1 MLDVLSPHL
10 KEALGPLH
18 TDWFELLTAKVSA
31 GPSAEDHGSTSPS
44 YVQEHCFKTPVGEV
58 SMESE
63 IFSTPKIFRERGT
76 ESPIP
81 ITQDEELHHSD
92 RGTGAPKI
100 LDHAD
105 SPFSFGS
112 AKHSHAVRSSGRNQ
126 LSGNCFG
133 FLDTPRSSVS
143 QSVKRISESLGAQID
158 PDESW
163 TSSLN
168 TPPVL
173 SPTVI
178 LTKTSDSS
186 CLVSCSGDKQAIFV
200 RKLFPSLSEASGINK
215 LPSNKD
221 KAVLHFEPLRQF
233 EKAEFASTAT
243 PDVTPSVWK
252 QKMPEAIRDREVRST
267 VAYVL
272 GGAEDVLSVI
282 FSNGNNNSLVQKTK
296 ASERCRR
303 NQPRSTCKDAL
314 NNPTEDTVASVTS
327 TIVELCKDPVTI
339 VADEV
344 QLIGDCSDTS
354 HFAESS
360 LTAASCEITQWT
372 PLTLPD
378 SEIIHTEKAHSLP
391 SSEGN
396 TAAPSNASVGKQLF
410 ANPPESFTLY
420 AKNEAMDRVVPTHRG
435 HNSDMQDKNKSQYPD
450 SYSTGGEEPKSG
462 QLKSSPTD
470 NLLLNVQAP
479 ELNHS
484 CQPDGDTSPGKLS
497 QCSSKIQ
504 KENRVFQ
511 SGGSELLQVSQEGF
525 VAMSSIRKPP
535 RKFFYTCQN
544 PGMSGQTSNSTT
556 ANNHSFSA
564 PAATPFSG
572 DSPRDMQSGR
582 AVFFSEGKHKNITMD
597 LLDCQNMCE
606 QYSGK
611 VAENSNPMVS
621 EKENGLCDTYAE
633 NPMEDKNSGR
643 ECSLKTNTF
652 HNLQNGCTGTL
663 TSAMLQGMTFLAE
676 ASLNKVISNTE
687 HEMTT
692 YEQSALMKENSV
704 VSMEST
710 HPVNVSESNDCLSD
724 GVKMTS
730 GNQKSESGY
739 YTSWSNVIQFPGSSD
754 GISRPRKGIQLECCF
769 KTASEKIISLPWEA
783 IQRAKALL
791 NETVE
796 DNTRVGQSRN
806 LIENSNNVTQ
816 SKDLG
821 MEANVGIFQVVSK
834 YDDNV
839 SEGNGHPCKSAMGNN
854 SQSAPNSLSHFT
866 GQSPSHSLIGCKA
879 ASNTVLQ
886 VYSKKLARARQLFE
900 VDEKQLKKN
909 PDINVVTGSGKV
921 EKEAH
926 LHGTSEAAPVFHV
939 SSSHHGHLDDYCS
952 LTASQRADVAE
963 LCSILEEAYT
973 QFEFTQ
979 FQQEKKASNRRDEL
993 CLQHPCDTEIDP
1005 DLLKGID
1012 FDDSLCEKQVDRQ
1025 ESEEIE
1031 ASEELLPN
1039 IKQSMHDSSFKTET
1053 VTISSCD
1060 LADKP
1065 MEKSLCASQK
1075 DGNNFLVHNNTSNLE
1090 TFYSARSVKMT
1101 VPEDYVKKASGV
1113 GLDLCCV
1120 LSSVSE
1126 NSHSVKD
1133 KCDELQHDILKFQ
1146 RQDLSKVTTCYS
1158 TEQGNLNTKEF
1169 SAKELHITSVFD
1181 KGKQSLENVKWKN
1194 FKSHKSGSSN
1204 LAHCV
1209 DFKTPT
1215 GSAVSISER
1224 SLSRVTAMFADLEED
1239 YRSGNEQ
1246 RNNSHMNL
1254 KRHNAE
1260 MKNEY
1265 SQAKYDHSKAEDT
1278 LNCNSAIEYSNNL
1291 IRESLSKRLCFEV
1304 NSTAKEFDTS
1314 ALQTKEMSKR
1324 DFVKNA
1330 CNLPSGSGYLS
1341 VEDKESEENLQQ
1353 IKSQLKKPVENSS
1366 ECEHSIGDKF
1376 HLSLR
1381 LQCEKDAGFKT
1392 ASGKCVFISEKAL
1405 EQAKTIFRDCDETA
1419 SCEITRVEN
1428 TSGNEITPASSSA
1441 FTFASGKGVSISAQ
1455 ALQQAKAVFRNRD
1468 KTTIYEMTACVDRKT
1483 TDGKNSGEGVSISV
1497 EEIDKTNCFL
1507 KDCDNI
1513 LTSGTEMKKPVG
1525 KDDSGTSG
1533 SSHFGFSNTCEEEMC
1548 VSEMLPLKPKAPVI
1562 EYDKPTDHTVFGL
1575 THEISSGFSTASGKG
1590 VSISTKAMQKAKAL
1604 FAAMEDTSFCDSG
1617 TQDMNRDGRSNF
1629 TDSLCAE
1636 TRNWGFSTAGGKK
1649 VTVSEMALR
1658 KARGL
1663 LDQSDNIEKAKPE
1676 KYFGT
1681 LKCTK
1686 DNARPLECQNSK
1698 DSNKGLSTS
1707 LKEAG
1712 EAQLKFYDCLESEMH
1727 GKFENHVK
1735 MECGSGLCD
1744 SKTVSCSFRT
1754 AGGKGVVITG
1764 KALKEAKALFED
1776 CDNLENVTCPKIN
1789 RPARKSRSFYSAHQ
1803 NSGDGP
1809 FSDRETEIISE
1820 NSCQKEALLSC
1831 DRNEQAN
1838 GLQKVS
1844 NTKLIAE
1851 QAGAQKKLVES
1862 LPSLEVPQQNSS
1874 LLNLGFSGCTMTQQK
1889 YLEQEAMACTKALL
1903 EDEEFTRKIS
1913 QQHLEDSPCE
1923 PHTASQHLDQ
1933 SNSTEQ
1939 RIKSLK
1945 RFRPVDFHWKDQPP
1959 LKRQLLTEFE
1969 RTSNGGKHSYLTP
1982 LKSSPN
1988 GTLNDRRTFKYSMPL
2003 QPVVTRPSFNKSS
2016 EELKLQKKSEMPH
2029 KNSKHMKPTCNA
2041 FLPPFQKQ
2049 LGAKIVCDTGS
2060 QRPSRPTG
2068 TFVPP
2073 FRSIHFKMNSD
2084 LKDNPAEVPKGKQS
2098 TCKSQASAAPNVF
2111 VPPTKKK
2118 PASVSELG
2126 ATCDAGEKGLNCGA
2140 PNPAPALPTE
2150 EKANCSETQLMPLEN
2165 LQNARDLQEMRIMK
2179 KKRQTIRP
2187 QPGSLLLAKTSG
2199 GPRVSL
2205 KNAFGGRTPTRYTEE
2220 ELYIHGVHRFVS
2232 QINSSNAESLHFH
2245 CSDFFR
2251 QEVLTEGCGVQLG
2264 DGGWLIP
2271 TNDGTVGK
2279 EEFYRTLCD
2288 TPGVDPKLISESWVY
2303 NHYRWVVWKQASMEK
2318 SFPEQLGSRC
2328 LTPEQ
2333 VLLQLKYRYDVEV
2346 DQSRRSALR
2355 KIMERDDTPAKTLV
2369 LCVCGIAS
2377 NDSTLN
2383 LPAQSENKTIK
2394 DVDTKNYLP
2403 TGVIWVTDGWY
2414 AIRALLDAPLTTMVR
2429 KGRLAAGVKIVTHGA
2444 ELVGSQDACTP
2455 LEAPSTLMLK
2465 VMANS
2470 TRPARWDAKLGFHCD
2485 PRPFR
2490 LPLSS
2495 LYSNGGL
2502 VGCVDIVVLRS
2513 YPVQWMEKLPNGA
2526 FVFRNGRAEDREARR
2541 HSDTKQKHME
2551 ALFNKVQAQFEKD
2564 QEVKSKPRGRR
2575 QIFTRQEI
2583 EALQEGVELHEAVD
2597 SDPTCLE
2604 VLLSEKQL
2612 ETLRNYRR
2620 SLEEEKQARLQEQFR
2635 QALEEAQ
2642 KAKVSCSDREV
2653 TPVWKL
2659 CISDCQEQADGRGYF
2674 LNIWRPSA
2682 DLQTLLKEGSCYR
2695 VYNLATSEAKK
2706 RTSNVSIQ
2714 LSATKKTQFRHIQT
2728 SSEALSE
2735 LFQPRVCVSFPTLLN
2750 PGFHPLCKEVD
2761 VVGFV
2766 ISITDK
2772 QCSFPVVYLA
2782 NECLDL
2788 VAVRC
2793 SCSLAQ
2799 LAVEEVVRPQA
2810 LLAFSNLQLCCDTSA
2825 PMPVLYASDLALFSA
2840 NPQEPHLQEACL
2852 RMKKAVQGHEHFFG
2866 TAEEKLFNIILSD
2879 RCSLPSPK
2887 VEAFTPK
2894 TPCWSTRQP
2903 DKNIDTTPTPPKPV
2917 GCTTLVNQKPPT
2929 LTSNSEEQDPKR
2941 LKRKRG
2947 LDYLSR
2953 IPSPPPLQPLGTTA
2967 SLPVSRN
2974 FLPPRQS
2981 ETPGSV
2987 DKQQRPV
2994 SRCPPTVEDDWV
3006 NDEELAMINTQGLM
3020 D

>member
-1 MLDVLSPHL
+1 
-10 KEALGPLH
+10 
-18 TDWFELLTAKVSA
+18 WFELLTAKVSA

-92 RGTGAPKI
+92 RAMQSGAVEEI
-100 LDHAD
+100 
-105 SPFSFGS
+105 
-112 AKHSHAVRSSGRNQ
+112 SSQ
-126 LSGNCFG
+126 EIVL
-133 FLDTPRSSVS
+133 S

-173 SPTVI
+173 SPT
-178 LTKTSDSS
+178 
-186 CLVSCSGDKQAIFV
+186 FV

-450 SYSTGGEEPKSG
+450 SYSTG
-462 QLKSSPTD
+462 
-470 NLLLNVQAP
+470 
-479 ELNHS
+479 
-484 CQPDGDTSPGKLS
+484 
-497 QCSSKIQ
+497 
-504 KENRVFQ
+504 
-511 SGGSELLQVSQEGF
+511 
-525 VAMSSIRKPP
+525 
-535 RKFFYTCQN
+535 
-544 PGMSGQTSNSTT
+544 
-556 ANNHSFSA
+556 
-564 PAATPFSG
+564 
-572 DSPRDMQSGR
+572 
-582 AVFFSEGKHKNITMD
+582 
-597 LLDCQNMCE
+597 
-606 QYSGK
+606 
-611 VAENSNPMVS
+611 
-621 EKENGLCDTYAE
+621 
-633 NPMEDKNSGR
+633 
-643 ECSLKTNTF
+643 
-652 HNLQNGCTGTL
+652 
-663 TSAMLQGMTFLAE
+663 
-676 ASLNKVISNTE
+676 
-687 HEMTT
+687 
-692 YEQSALMKENSV
+692 
-704 VSMEST
+704 
-710 HPVNVSESNDCLSD
+710 
-724 GVKMTS
+724 
-730 GNQKSESGY
+730 
-739 YTSWSNVIQFPGSSD
+739 D

-1913 QQHLEDSPCE
+1913 QQHLEDSPY
-1923 PHTASQHLDQ
+1923 
-1933 SNSTEQ
+1933 
-1939 RIKSLK
+1939 
-1945 RFRPVDFHWKDQPP
+1945 QPP

-2003 QPVVTRPSFNKSS
+2003 QPVVTRPS
-2016 EELKLQKKSEMPH
+2016 L
-2029 KNSKHMKPTCNA
+2029 
-2041 FLPPFQKQ
+2041 
-2049 LGAKIVCDTGS
+2049 
-2060 QRPSRPTG
+2060 
-2068 TFVPP
+2068 
-2073 FRSIHFKMNSD
+2073 SIHFKMNSD

-2429 KGRLAAGVKIVTHGA
+2429 KGRLAAGMKIVTHGA

-2564 QEVKSKPRGRR
+2564 QEGNKPRGRR

-2728 SSEALSE
+2728 PSEALSE

-2750 PGFHPLCKEVD
+2750 PGFHPLCREVD

-2793 SCSLAQ
+2793 SCNLAQ

-2825 PMPVLYASDLALFSA
+2825 PMPVLYAGDLALFSA

-2852 RMKKAVQGHEHFFG
+2852 RMRKAVQGHEHFFG

-2917 GCTTLVNQKPPT
+2917 GYTTLVNQKPPT

-2981 ETPGSV
+2981 ETPGAV